1 MTVVMKNNDSKP
13 SPLLTGATLPPT
25 GRSPVWVIGG
35 IAALMVN
42 MPSDRST
49 MFAPCYR
56 DDEPVSIRPRYVER
70 EINAGLLL
78 ASILR
83 DAEARFQRGE
93 R

>member
-1 MTVVMKNNDSKP
+1 M

-56 DDEPVSIRPRYVER
+56 DDAPVSIRPRHVER

-78 ASILR
+78 AEVLR
-83 DAEARFQRGE
+83 EAEANYRRGA